1 MTSKQTT
8 QTAFFRDLGSFA
20 FRAFAPLAVAWLKS
34 LGIFAHMSTDTQ
46 TPNTGRGSGR
56 FRLGVGAD
64 ATGGDVDIELRYFL
78 ASAPAVSVEWAASS
92 EAVPAVVRQQIV
104 SYIERYLHG
113 YLSQHPI
120 GSLHVAV
127 VGAGWFTE
135 RRNEPERAAAIAL
148 HSAIVDAKLPPPLL
162 YAPPDA

>member
-1 MTSKQTT
+1 
-8 QTAFFRDLGSFA
+8 
-20 FRAFAPLAVAWLKS
+20 
-34 LGIFAHMSTDTQ
+34 MSIDTQ

-56 FRLGVGAD
+56 FRLGFGVD
-64 ATGGDVDIELRYFL
+64 ATGGDVDIELRYFP
-78 ASAPAVSVEWAASS
+78 ASSPTVSVEWSASS

-127 VGAGWFTE
+127 VSAGCFTD
-135 RRNEPERAAAIAL
+135 RRNEPERAAWIAL
-148 HSAIVDAKLPPPLL
+148 HAAIIDAKLPPPQL
-162 YAPPDA
+162 YEVPPYA